1 MTAHQDRRTDGLTL
15 TPDAGL
21 AVQPSSAVAVL
32 VSIKVSEGQK
42 KKKKM
47 VRQKNY
53 WTMKLL
59 RTINVS
65 ARNPG
70 LLCQAY
76 S

>member
-1 MTAHQDRRTDGLTL
+1 MTTHKDRRTDGLTL

-42 KKKKM
+42 KENI
-47 VRQKNY
+47 VSQKNY
-53 WTMKLL
+53 WTVKLL
-59 RTINVS
+59 RTVNVR

-76 S
+76 G

>member
-42 KKKKM
+42 E
-47 VRQKNY
+47 KNGASEE
-53 WTMKLL
+53 LL
-59 RTINVS
+59 DSEVT
-65 ARNPG
+65 
-70 LLCQAY
+70 
-76 S
+76 

>member
-1 MTAHQDRRTDGLTL
+1 MTTHQDRRTDGLTL

-42 KKKKM
+42 KENI
-47 VRQKNY
+47 VSQKNY
-53 WTMKLL
+53 WTVKLL
-59 RTINVS
+59 RTVNVS

-76 S
+76 G